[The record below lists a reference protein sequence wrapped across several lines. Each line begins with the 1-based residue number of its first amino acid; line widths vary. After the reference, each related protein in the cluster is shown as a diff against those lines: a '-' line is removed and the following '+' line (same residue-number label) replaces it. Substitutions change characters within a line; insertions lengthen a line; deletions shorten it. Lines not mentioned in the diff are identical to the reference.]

1 MDLIIQNEII
11 LQKIFVIRGCKVMLD
26 SDLAVLYGV
35 ETKRLNEQLK
45 RNRDRFPDDFAFQLT
60 QTEFKNLKSQ
70 FATSSWGGNRKLPF
84 AFTELGIAMLSSVL
98 NSKKAI
104 QVNIAIMRIF
114 VSIRQTNEEIRD
126 LKSLLITIDQK
137 VNGNSKSI
145 ELLFEYMDEVM
156 QANDVAFSNSKR
168 KPIGFKSNN

>member
-26 SDLAVLYGV
+26 SDLAELYEV
-35 ETKRLNEQLK
+35 ETKKLNQSVN
-45 RNRDRFPDDFAFQLT
+45 RNIERFPYDFSFQLS
-60 QTEFKNLKSQ
+60 EVEWLNLKSQ
-70 FATSSWGGNRKLPF
+70 FVTSSWGGRRKLPKVF
-84 AFTELGIAMLSSVL
+84 AELGIAMLSSVL

-114 VSIRQTNEEIRD
+114 VSMRQTNEEIRD
-126 LKSLLITIDQK
+126 LKSLLLTIDQK

-145 ELLFEYMDEVM
+145 ELLFEYMDGVM
-156 QANDVAFSNSKR
+156 QANDATVSNSQR
-168 KPIGFKSNN
+168 KPIGFKSSN